1 MSFEPG
7 MRAWYACPKFLFRDQ
22 QQKNSEQLIE
32 KIIGKLNMKS
42 LFEIFVLPEVKTIQN
57 HRMVVALVLVVAA
70 NHMVV
75 VVVDMGVHME
85 MIMVLNRVIVRNL
98 QMVMGRVNITHIIII
113 TMDMM
118 IGTVFTHSL

>member
-1 MSFEPG
+1 M
-7 MRAWYACPKFLFRDQ
+7 
-22 QQKNSEQLIE
+22 KN
-32 KIIGKLNMKS
+32 
-42 LFEIFVLPEVKTIQN
+42 LFEIFVQPEVKTIQN

-70 NHMVV
+70 NHTVV

-113 TMDMM
+113 TMDMT
-118 IGTVFTHSL
+118 IGTVLIHNL